1 MLLNFSLQILFDE
14 RPGLVGVTSI
24 KHAAELIVALVDY
37 LGGIAEGRLKSGDN
51 PVLMTMELVLE
62 VL

>member
-1 MLLNFSLQILFDE
+1 LA
-14 RPGLVGVTSI
+14 R
-24 KHAAELIVALVDY
+24 
-37 LGGIAEGRLKSGDN
+37 GGIAEGQLMRGDN